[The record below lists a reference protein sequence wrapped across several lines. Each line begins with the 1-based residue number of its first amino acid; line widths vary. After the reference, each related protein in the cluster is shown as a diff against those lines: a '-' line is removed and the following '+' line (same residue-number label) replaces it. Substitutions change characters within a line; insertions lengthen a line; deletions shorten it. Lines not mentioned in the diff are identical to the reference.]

1 MAKNALDLSRIALT
15 EVSFI
20 ECAITQTGPDFVGIN
35 RSASI
40 NLGVETEFSFTRE
53 TGYLSIRLHL
63 RVQPVDAEEQSMPLS
78 GRFYIHFGFVVDN
91 LEDLLAPSDVEG
103 EIIPDYML
111 TLSLLSIAYSTSRGM
126 ILGKVAGTAL
136 EGYGLPLMD
145 ARELL
150 EYAADNTRIH
160 KEQTHKGRILKDNK
174 ERSEPKPAKQA
185 KPRSIKKASK

>member
-1 MAKNALDLSRIALT
+1 MANTALDLSRIALT
-15 EVSFI
+15 EVSFL
-20 ECAITQTGPDFVGIN
+20 ECTIVQSGPDFVAIN

-40 NLGVETEFSFTRE
+40 DLAVETQFMFTRAN
-53 TGYLSIRLHL
+53 GYLSIRLTL
-63 RVQPVDAEEQSMPLS
+63 RVQPVDSEEQAMSLS
-78 GRFYIHFGFVVDN
+78 GQFHVHFGFVVDN
-91 LEDLLAPSDVEG
+91 LEDLLVPSDVEG

-136 EGYGLPLMD
+136 EGYALPLMD

-160 KEQTHKGRILKDNK
+160 REPTHKGHLLQEVKQK
-174 ERSEPKPAKQA
+174 KPNSTRKSQA
-185 KPRSIKKASK
+185 KRTRESTEE